1 LGAVLYISGIYTSFF
16 GQATLVVPIVLGV
29 YAALFVG
36 VIVYD
41 RMSWTRIVIDEGLTV
56 LDERLMT
63 LLKRHVE
70 AEKRSKKLLESMIDE
85 VEYAPIKLLLL
96 NIMLDTEKHEKLARN
111 IVRTLSGEVKVPSRE
126 GYRRQVEAARGGVPS
141 PRGNRGG
148 DGQAGG
154 GGGAHGKEPCRAVP
168 PGRRP
173 RRRAGA
179 PQSVQFSPGEND
191 LVEAP
196 GSGPS
201 DGGPR
206 RFAIIWG
213 RGPAGGPRPSRP
225 S

>member
-70 AEKRSKKLLESMIDE
+70 AEKRSKKLESLIDE

-96 NIMLDTEKHEKLARN
+96 NIMLDTEKHEKLARS
-111 IVRTLSGEVKVPSRE
+111 IVRTLSGEVKVPSSE
-126 GYRRQVEAARGGVPS
+126 GYRRQVEAARGAF
-141 PRGNRGG
+141 
-148 DGQAGG
+148 QAHVGIEAEMVRLVG
-154 GGGAHGKEPCRAVP
+154 EEVRTAKSRVVRSLLGAVLEEERAHHKVFSSLLGKTT
-168 PGRRP
+168 
-173 RRRAGA
+173 
-179 PQSVQFSPGEND
+179 
-191 LVEAP
+191 
-196 GSGPS
+196 
-201 DGGPR
+201 
-206 RFAIIWG
+206 
-213 RGPAGGPRPSRP
+213 
-225 S
+225 